1 MFLQLKTEVF
11 LALLFSS
18 LMHSVCCLL
27 TSYGTQEFISIFS
40 SGPCNCTPFS
50 FMNRCKT
57 FHMGLPI
64 PSPVHVCS
72 ILHTSTRVM
81 IFPIEIWP
89 YHSPAYSSLI
99 VSHYTSIKGQCSLM
113 QGSVWPALHS
123 LHRYDLHLFSAL
135 LSLLHTHWAPSVH
148 QVCQTGPHLKNV
160 VPVLPTSEYT
170 SLFLATSFQECSNIN
185 LLWPPSSL
193 LWWTLCLTHATQG
206 KMCIIFFTS
215 LRKTCNDSPVQV

>member
-1 MFLQLKTEVF
+1 
-11 LALLFSS
+11 
-18 LMHSVCCLL
+18 MHSVCCLL
-27 TSYGTQEFISIFS
+27 TSYGTQVFVSIFS

-50 FMNRCKT
+50 FTNRCKT

-89 YHSPAYSSLI
+89 YHSPAYSSPI

-123 LHRYDLHLFSAL
+123 LHRYDLHPFPAL

-170 SLFLATSFQECSNIN
+170 SLFLATSSFKNAHILISCE
-185 LLWPPSSL
+185 PPL
-193 LWWTLCLTHATQG
+193 PFCDEPFAWHMQHKG
-206 KMCIIFFTS
+206 KCALYFFTS